1 MQHYYRNISGIGNV
15 AVSRHAQDKAAEH
28 GISEEMF
35 RHALT
40 KPDGPDIPDGANV
53 IFRDRGVVR
62 LVIILK
68 PTPFRGASLVKTVIR
83 KQPQEAAKA

>member
-1 MQHYYRNISGIGNV
+1 MQHYYRNISGLGNV
-15 AVSRHAQDKAAEH
+15 AVSRHAQSKAMKH

-40 KPDGPDIPDGANV
+40 KPDGPDIPDGPNTV
-53 IFRDRGVVR
+53 FRDRGVVR
-62 LVIILK
+62 LVIVLK
-68 PTPFRGASLVKTVIR
+68 PEPFCGACLITTVIR